1 MYECTAKT
9 ETLSVEQIP
18 FEQVRNAYGIPEE
31 IFKRHSQY
39 EDIIFALT
47 HLTCGHSMVTP
58 VIDTSEYTS
67 QVYKFSSA
75 RFSLK
80 KNDQQQLRMMIF
92 PITDQIPFKNEFD
105 LDNKE
110 IDLLYKGQ
118 ILSKEIDLHHD
129 GHLVDS
135 LLQLI
140 PDTNQTLAC
149 PKSSINIPGNLGQ
162 VQQSAQDIN
171 KLRDGGQITINRPD
185 GQVFNVQLCLY
196 SSNMITVGE
205 NFDRLMQQTSEQ
217 TLQAPKPQIPD
228 VFSSET
234 KNRENTPDTLAEER
248 TTTGVKR

>member
-1 MYECTAKT
+1 MYDCIATT
-9 ETLSVEQIP
+9 ETLSGEQIP

-31 IFKRHSQY
+31 VFKRHSQY

-67 QVYKFSSA
+67 QLFKFSSA

-80 KNDQQQLRMMIF
+80 KNDQQQLRMMIY
-92 PITDQIPFKNEFD
+92 PITDQIRFENEFN
-105 LDNKE
+105 LDNNE
-110 IDLLYKGQ
+110 IDCLYRGE

-129 GHLVDS
+129 GQLIDS

-140 PDTNQTLAC
+140 PDTNLTLVL
-149 PKSSINIPGNLGQ
+149 PKFSINIPGNLGQ
-162 VQQSAQDIN
+162 VEQTPQDIQ
-171 KLRDGGQITINRPD
+171 KLKNGGQITIARPD

-205 NFDRLMQQTSEQ
+205 NFDRLRQQTSDLPTQ
-217 TLQAPKPQIPD
+217 PAKAQIPD
-228 VFSSET
+228 IFSSET
-234 KNRENTPDTLAEER
+234 KAHENAPATPTKER